1 MTTHPVDPG
10 PLELVLHD
18 EEIVVQR
25 RVVPRERVR
34 VDIDVVH
41 EQVDVSDV
49 IRHQRIQ
56 VQKLPPASRRKSVIP
71 VCAPLAAWARAARLV
86 ELGWPSQGFGACG
99 RHGKSAR
106 KVSLIDSWSD
116 DHAGGTFFRSLSA
129 CSSRANDRDVRCGT
143 GRRFSWTS
151 R

>member
-1 MTTHPVDPG
+1 
-10 PLELVLHD
+10 LELVLHD

-56 VQKLPPASRRKSVIP
+56 VQKLPPSVKEKERHPGLCP
-71 VCAPLAAWARAARLV
+71 V
-86 ELGWPSQGFGACG
+86 
-99 RHGKSAR
+99 
-106 KVSLIDSWSD
+106 
-116 DHAGGTFFRSLSA
+116 GGMGA
-129 CSSRANDRDVRCGT
+129 CSSVGRAWLAFAGVWGLRPSRKVRPEGEPH
-143 GRRFSWTS
+143 R
-151 R
+151 